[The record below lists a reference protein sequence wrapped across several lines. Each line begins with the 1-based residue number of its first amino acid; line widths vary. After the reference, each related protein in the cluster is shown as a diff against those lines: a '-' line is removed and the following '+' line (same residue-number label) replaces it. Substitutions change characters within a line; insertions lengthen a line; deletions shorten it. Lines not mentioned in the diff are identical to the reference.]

1 MYFFRMCKRRFN
13 LSSTDCCII
22 KSSIIFLQISNFPTL
37 FIRVF
42 RMSITSIAPISF
54 HEDGIDKRG
63 ELDLTE
69 SHLVFKS
76 GFQDRLN
83 LAYSNIR
90 EYRQSEAQGRISR
103 FFHGRKCNP
112 ILDLYA
118 SMNYRQSGA

>member
-1 MYFFRMCKRRFN
+1 
-13 LSSTDCCII
+13 
-22 KSSIIFLQISNFPTL
+22 
-37 FIRVF
+37 
-42 RMSITSIAPISF
+42 MSITSIAPISF

-90 EYRQSEAQGRISR
+90 EYRQSEAQDRISIQVLHAKGHTVCR
-103 FFHGRKCNP
+103 V
-112 ILDLYA
+112 
-118 SMNYRQSGA
+118 RQRI